1 MRALQ
6 RTVIAAVLLVMLIAG
21 CGEGERVDQVELPTT
36 PVLSFRA
43 GWAVVSVTYARVL
56 ESPDPESSI
65 VGHLRRGVV
74 LEIVSKSNYTERVG
88 ELTDY
93 WYQVRSENFSGW
105 VFGSAV
111 ELYNSRERA
120 RNAARVLGNE

>member
-56 ESPDPESSI
+56 ESPSSRTA
-65 VGHLRRGVV
+65 VPP
-74 LEIVSKSNYTERVG
+74 VSPR
-88 ELTDY
+88 
-93 WYQVRSENFSGW
+93 
-105 VFGSAV
+105 
-111 ELYNSRERA
+111 
-120 RNAARVLGNE
+120 

>member
-6 RTVIAAVLLVMLIAG
+6 RTFTAAVLLMIVLAG
-21 CGEGERVDQVELPTT
+21 CGEGDRVDQVELPTT
-36 PVLSFRA
+36 PVLSLRA
-43 GWAVVSVTYARVL
+43 GWAVVSATYARVL

-88 ELTDY
+88 EATDF

-120 RNAARVLGNE
+120 RNAAGVLGNE